1 MSLSRKILILLV
13 VPAIFQLG
21 LLATVATLQNKAEA
35 EAEAALKS
43 ARLSSAVNALSNE
56 IFTVVATNGGEM
68 KLRRNLIEN
77 TDLGTRFDQ
86 IQSEMEVIR
95 SLIGNDT
102 SKLEAF
108 DKSEQI
114 FLRCQQIIGQIRKSY
129 REKGEEGTI
138 ERIPMWKNLMQIATN
153 DMFRELK
160 QAAEVE
166 REKSEQGP
174 GKQREFRNLSLLIT
188 LALGGLTAASTAALG
203 VYLLRSVTDRLNIM
217 RDNTV
222 RLANSKPL
230 NPPLVGRDEI
240 ATLDQTFHQMAESL
254 LLAKRKETALVQNA
268 QDIIC
273 SISSDLRFTSIN
285 PAVETM
291 LEYFVDEV
299 ENKPVLQFVAADYG
313 SKIMDY
319 MTKVKKGEKAL
330 PEEVLMTSRRG
341 ESVYTLW
348 SAQWSSEQ
356 KTFFCV
362 IHDITERQL
371 AARMKQDITA
381 MVNHDIRSPITTL
394 TVALAVLKSGK
405 HGKLTPEGEKL
416 IERGNRSCERI
427 LHLTKDLLDLDKIEG
442 GHIELTI
449 LPTSLDEVFKSAI
462 DTTAG
467 IAERNNI
474 KVEVQPTNLRVL
486 GDQARLEQVLINLL
500 SNALKF
506 SPLEGRVRLSAQVR
520 DNQVLVAVQDQGP
533 GIPADMQEKIFEPFT
548 QLKQNDRQSKE
559 GTGLGLA
566 ISKQLIEMHQ
576 GKIWVES
583 KPGQGST
590 FYFCVPL
597 VKDLPFN

>member
-1 MSLSRKILILLV
+1 
-13 VPAIFQLG
+13 
-21 LLATVATLQNKAEA
+21 
-35 EAEAALKS
+35 
-43 ARLSSAVNALSNE
+43 
-56 IFTVVATNGGEM
+56 
-68 KLRRNLIEN
+68 
-77 TDLGTRFDQ
+77 
-86 IQSEMEVIR
+86 
-95 SLIGNDT
+95 
-102 SKLEAF
+102 
-108 DKSEQI
+108 
-114 FLRCQQIIGQIRKSY
+114 
-129 REKGEEGTI
+129 
-138 ERIPMWKNLMQIATN
+138 
-153 DMFRELK
+153 
-160 QAAEVE
+160 
-166 REKSEQGP
+166 
-174 GKQREFRNLSLLIT
+174 
-188 LALGGLTAASTAALG
+188 
-203 VYLLRSVTDRLNIM
+203 
-217 RDNTV
+217 
-222 RLANSKPL
+222 
-230 NPPLVGRDEI
+230 
-240 ATLDQTFHQMAESL
+240 
-254 LLAKRKETALVQNA
+254 
-268 QDIIC
+268 
-273 SISSDLRFTSIN
+273 
-285 PAVETM
+285 
-291 LEYFVDEV
+291 
-299 ENKPVLQFVAADYG
+299 
-313 SKIMDY
+313 
-319 MTKVKKGEKAL
+319 
-330 PEEVLMTSRRG
+330 
-341 ESVYTLW
+341 
-348 SAQWSSEQ
+348 
-356 KTFFCV
+356 
-362 IHDITERQL
+362 
-371 AARMKQDITA
+371 MKQDITA